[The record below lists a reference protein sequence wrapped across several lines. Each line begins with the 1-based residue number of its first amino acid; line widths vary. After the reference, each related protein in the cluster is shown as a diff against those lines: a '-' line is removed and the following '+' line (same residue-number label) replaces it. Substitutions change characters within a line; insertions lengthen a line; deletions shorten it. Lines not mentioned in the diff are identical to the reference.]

1 MAKKEEIIKQLIAL
15 DASGSTD
22 NSTAEQTRALIKEW
36 NSIGHVPFKEKDR
49 LYNEFHK
56 WVDKLFDK
64 LNLSA
69 SERKLSDF
77 KSGLGKG
84 DNLYRDRE
92 KLVRTYESL
101 KSDIQTYENNLGFL
115 NSASKKGNT
124 LVAEVTR
131 KIERLKGDMELVL
144 KKIEAIDEKLKEKEA

>member
-1 MAKKEEIIKQLIAL
+1 M
-15 DASGSTD
+15 
-22 NSTAEQTRALIKEW
+22 
-36 NSIGHVPFKEKDR
+36 
-49 LYNEFHK
+49 YNEFHK

-92 KLVRTYESL
+92 KLVRTYER
-101 KSDIQTYENNLGFL
+101 
-115 NSASKKGNT
+115 

>member
-1 MAKKEEIIKQLIAL
+1 M
-15 DASGSTD
+15 
-22 NSTAEQTRALIKEW
+22 
-36 NSIGHVPFKEKDR
+36 
-49 LYNEFHK
+49 
-56 WVDKLFDK
+56 
-64 LNLSA
+64 
-69 SERKLSDF
+69 SDF